1 MMQFV
6 VRYTDPTG
14 KWVVEEF
21 GTDIWR
27 ATARQIALGQDR
39 ARRIEAGDEAVI
51 GFPYLE
57 IEGGG
62 GYEPSSQSSA

>member
-1 MMQFV
+1 MQFII
-6 VRYTDPTG
+6 RYTDPTG

-27 ATARQIALGQDR
+27 ATARQIALGAER
-39 ARRIEAGDEAVI
+39 ACRIEAGDEAVN

-57 IEGGG
+57 IEGGSSN
-62 GYEPSSQSSA
+62 EPSNQSPV